1 MERVIRNGGGEADV
15 TAGSPASE
23 ALPGARAPLLSEIG
37 AIVRRARAKRGMTR
51 KALAAASKTSE
62 RYLAQIESGEG
73 NPTVLVLEAVAQ
85 GLGLTLFDLLPPGER
100 DGARERLTKR
110 LRRLSDAQVQAV
122 ARFLD
127 TGEIAAPQGS
137 RGRRIAL

>member
-1 MERVIRNGGGEADV
+1 MERVTRNGTGEAEV
-15 TAGSPASE
+15 GPGSSRPQ
-23 ALPGARAPLLSEIG
+23 ALPPARALLLSEIG

-62 RYLAQIESGEG
+62 RYLAQIEGGEG

-85 GLGLTLFDLLPPGER
+85 ALGLTLFDLLPPGER
-100 DGARERLTKR
+100 DGARARLAKR

-122 ARFLD
+122 TRFLD
-127 TGEIAAPQGS
+127 SGEVDAAEGAQ
-137 RGRRIAL
+137 GRR